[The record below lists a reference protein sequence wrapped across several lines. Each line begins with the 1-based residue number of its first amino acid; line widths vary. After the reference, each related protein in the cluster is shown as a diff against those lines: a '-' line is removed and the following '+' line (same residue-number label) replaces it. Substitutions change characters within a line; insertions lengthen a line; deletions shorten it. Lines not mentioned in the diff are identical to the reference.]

1 MRLNQPV
8 TQREFPFPGGQT
20 LVSTTDPK
28 GVITYC
34 NESFIAVSG
43 YQRHELIGQDH
54 NIVRHPDMP
63 EEAFRDMWA
72 TIESGNPW
80 TGVVKNRRK
89 DGDHYWVMANAIPL
103 MEDGRIVGYM
113 SVRTEA
119 SREQIQSAEI
129 LYAKMRQEKQ
139 NGKLL
144 TRFDGGFVETASLM
158 GWLASRARHAR
169 LSTKL
174 LFASMINIG
183 LGAAVGAWSGANE
196 QYLLGTFLVG
206 LIITFAWQLK
216 TRLVAKP
223 LTELID
229 VSHGIAGGDLTRTVA
244 HDRYDELGD
253 LQAALAQMSINLQ
266 SIVRD
271 ARAQSNRV
279 VASAAEIAIANRNL
293 SERTES
299 QASNLEQTAAS
310 MEQITGTVRNSA
322 ESANQAGLLTGDV
335 LHASEISNNAVQ
347 EVSQA
352 MQGIHAASTR
362 INDITGVID
371 SIAFQTNILA
381 LNAAIE
387 AARAGEAGRGFS
399 VVAQEVR
406 ALANR
411 SAEAAKEIK
420 GLITETTS
428 QIQDGLA
435 RTQHASE
442 SMIGA
447 VDGVRKVNELVTEI
461 GGSAREQL
469 LGISQVNDAVSHM
482 DGITQQN
489 TALVE
494 EITAS
499 AHELEALARASRET
513 MQVFRVDRT
522 TRLGA

>member
-1 MRLNQPV
+1 MRVNLPV
-8 TQREFPFPGGQT
+8 TQREFPFPPGQT

-28 GVITYC
+28 GIITYC

-43 YQRHELIGQDH
+43 FQRNELLGQDH

-72 TIESGNPW
+72 TIQSGNPW
-80 TGVVKNRRK
+80 TGPVKNRRK
-89 DGDHYWVMANAIPL
+89 NGDHYWVVANAIPL
-103 MEDGRIVGYM
+103 MEDGHIVGYM

-119 SREQIQSAEI
+119 TREQIERAES
-129 LYAKMRQEKQ
+129 LYASMRQEKQ
-139 NGKLL
+139 SGKLITKL
-144 TRFDGGFVETASLM
+144 DGGFVETDTLWGAM
-158 GWLASRARHAR
+158 TSRARHAR

-174 LFASMINIG
+174 LLASLINIG
-183 LGAAVGAWSGANE
+183 LGAVVGAWASAYD
-196 QYLLGTFLVG
+196 QYLLGTLAVG
-206 LIITFAWQLK
+206 LIIIFAWQLK

-223 LTELID
+223 LAELID
-229 VSHGIAGGDLTRTVA
+229 VSHGIAGGDLTRTVK
-244 HDRYDELGD
+244 HDRYDEIGD
-253 LQAALAQMSINLQ
+253 LQAALGQMSINLQ

-271 ARAQSNRV
+271 ARSQSNRV
-279 VASAAEIAIANRNL
+279 VMSAAEIANANRNL

-322 ESANQAGLLTGDV
+322 ESAKQAGTSTAEV
-335 LHASEISNNAVQ
+335 LRASEMTNEAVQ

-352 MQGIHAASTR
+352 MQGIHGASTR

-371 SIAFQTNILA
+371 GIAFQTNILA

-411 SAEAAKEIK
+411 SADAAKEIK
-420 GLITETTS
+420 NLITDTTR
-428 QIQDGLA
+428 QIQEGLE

-442 SMIGA
+442 AMVGA
-447 VDGVRKVNELVTEI
+447 VEGVRKVDALVTQI
-461 GGSAREQL
+461 SGSAREQM

-522 TRLGA
+522 ARRIT